1 MDPIWYTPPS
11 LNTPEM
17 KRLRRVIYTTAGAVI
32 AAIFAYNKIP
42 TFELAMDT
50 ATAAVVNHVKDNIEH
65 AFIHPR

>member
-1 MDPIWYTPPS
+1 MDPMWYTPPS

-17 KRLRRVIYTTAGAVI
+17 KRLRRVRYTTAVVI

-42 TFELAMDT
+42 TVELAVDT